1 MTGGLENVR
10 LHGVLMMR
18 QGDRGGGGG
27 SSGIIE
33 YERGTELLNIGGS
46 GGGGRG
52 REKVSVV
59 LIVCLS
65 S

>member
-18 QGDRGGGGG
+18 GGGGG
-27 SSGIIE
+27 SGGGGTGIID

-46 GGGGRG
+46 GGGSGGGRG
-52 REKVSVV
+52 SKVS
-59 LIVCLS
+59 LFKC
-65 S
+65 